1 MKNTKIDL
9 SYMDLFKST
18 EIDLRNMEQST
29 RLLLQYENYLSKIET
44 LNDKKENF
52 TNRILFDEILSIG
65 NISNSQMDS
74 LYDVLENKI
83 DQKKELYSIN
93 SILSNIENNNSAI
106 GIRNKNNYVGAYDYQ
121 NNCSIVKFEN
131 IDIIYIE
138 TLLEEII
145 KLYIENYNKPEDIM
159 IKPIIVSAM
168 ISLFQCFNDGNTR
181 TSNLVRNIKIWRETN
196 TFFDVQND
204 IPILYNYTLN
214 TSEQLIRDMRCA
226 VIDIALYKNMESLNG
241 YINKVLTLM
250 ENEISYQ
257 TNNIS
262 NYSRR

>member
-1 MKNTKIDL
+1 
-9 SYMDLFKST
+9 
-18 EIDLRNMEQST
+18 
-29 RLLLQYENYLSKIET
+29 
-44 LNDKKENF
+44 
-52 TNRILFDEILSIG
+52 
-65 NISNSQMDS
+65 
-74 LYDVLENKI
+74 
-83 DQKKELYSIN
+83 
-93 SILSNIENNNSAI
+93 
-106 GIRNKNNYVGAYDYQ
+106 
-121 NNCSIVKFEN
+121 
-131 IDIIYIE
+131 
-138 TLLEEII
+138 
-145 KLYIENYNKPEDIM
+145 M

>member
-131 IDIIYIE
+131 IDIIYI
-138 TLLEEII
+138 
-145 KLYIENYNKPEDIM
+145 
-159 IKPIIVSAM
+159 
-168 ISLFQCFNDGNTR
+168 
-181 TSNLVRNIKIWRETN
+181 
-196 TFFDVQND
+196 
-204 IPILYNYTLN
+204 
-214 TSEQLIRDMRCA
+214 
-226 VIDIALYKNMESLNG
+226 
-241 YINKVLTLM
+241 
-250 ENEISYQ
+250 
-257 TNNIS
+257 
-262 NYSRR
+262 